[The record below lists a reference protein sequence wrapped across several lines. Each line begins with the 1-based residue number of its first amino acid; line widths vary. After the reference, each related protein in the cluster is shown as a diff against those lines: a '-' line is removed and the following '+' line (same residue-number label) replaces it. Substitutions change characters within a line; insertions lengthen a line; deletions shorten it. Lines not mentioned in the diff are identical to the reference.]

1 MKNKTKRL
9 NVIQYSKSM
18 DKNLRMINKNK
29 NLNEL
34 LQEMNN
40 INENILRYK
49 QIENMM
55 KYTSS
60 KEFEK
65 KSNENNFDKGSL
77 LEDIK
82 LLQSKL
88 YKSNQ
93 LINKENINCKIKTNK
108 NNVKN
113 VIKDIFGKRDII
125 ASRKFFPK
133 SKGKLKNIKILNDEN
148 MNFSDRINTKENKN
162 NREPN
167 KNISVTERNIN
178 NHKSNINIYKNNTIE
193 SEKNINI
200 NFVNYDSNCVKFKHP
215 QFYLLNNINKKHL
228 PPIKINKV
236 KMVDL
241 FHKNNNNLKGINKRS
256 KYEKYI
262 MAMHMATIAK
272 FKINQ

>member
-1 MKNKTKRL
+1 MKNQRKKL

-65 KSNENNFDKGSL
+65 KSNENNFDKGAL
-77 LEDIK
+77 LDDIK
-82 LLQSKL
+82 LLQNKL

-93 LINKENINCKIKTNK
+93 PEKNENNNCNIKTNK
-108 NNVKN
+108 NTVKD

-125 ASRKFFPK
+125 ATRKFFPK
-133 SKGKLKNIKILNDEN
+133 SKGILNHIKLLNDEN
-148 MNFSDRINTKENKN
+148 MNFSERLN
-162 NREPN
+162 NREN
-167 KNISVTERNIN
+167 IKNREKNISVTERNIN
-178 NHKSNINIYKNNTIE
+178 NDKSNKNINKNNTIE
-193 SEKNINI
+193 SEKNLNV
-200 NFVNYDSNCVKFKHP
+200 NFLNYGVNCVKFKHP
-215 QFYLLNNINKKHL
+215 QFYLLNNTNKKHL
-228 PPIKINKV
+228 PPIKLNKV

-241 FHKNNNNLKGINKRS
+241 YHKNNNYLKGINKRN